1 MFHRIRLNA
10 KGGSEGFVVASRQE
24 GTQALPHPFP
34 LLCQGLIYFF
44 QVYLVGRRG
53 ICSTSDPISPRCTF
67 PCGFDVSYLL
77 LLLPCIHSPPFP
89 KRRFQCNSLHIL
101 YFIHLSFQLQHII
114 VCVFCFVIFFCVCEE
129 VGRGRDYKE
138 VRSFSFTDRKDQK
151 GIFKNVNY
159 LWAIGLLEAFFNA
172 LNIFYNKCLIL

>member
-53 ICSTSDPISPRCTF
+53 ICSTSDPVSPRCTF

-114 VCVFCFVIFFCVCEE
+114 VCVFCFVIFFVCVRKQAEE
-129 VGRGRDYKE
+129 GITKKVDHLASLTERTRKEYSKMLIISGLQDYWKH
-138 VRSFSFTDRKDQK
+138 F
-151 GIFKNVNY
+151 
-159 LWAIGLLEAFFNA
+159 LML
-172 LNIFYNKCLIL
+172 